1 MVRTTLGFLNMAD
14 NSIALGI
21 QPMATPDYAGA
32 TMNRLNMMGNIAKLD
47 AYKRQVGDQNA
58 LASMLQDPGFDVSNP
73 AHRNALLG
81 RPGGADVLK
90 ALGEYG
96 STTSRTAASNATA
109 DAAKF
114 KLETD
119 KVDAALKDIT
129 SYTTKEDTLAGI
141 ERHLARGDID
151 QTKAAGLAQALNA
164 APNFEA
170 WQMGTVRGL
179 LDAKDRLAQTF
190 TNQDTGGNL
199 RIIATPTYAGGGPAS
214 VVPGSAVTKTMT
226 PGDVQQAIDAKAG
239 RGVTMR
245 GQNMTRDT
253 ANNPNVVANVT
264 TSADGTVHQFN
275 KLGQEIGGGVKGAGK
290 PSATFEK
297 TATQREQLKRNLDST
312 ISELTDIIKPGGLI
326 DKATGSGAG
335 ALYNAGA
342 GFFGGAPEGAQ
353 AIGALKP
360 IYDNALKMV
369 PRFEGPQSDKDTK
382 SYHDAAGNLANPYTP
397 RAVKKAAATEM
408 LRLMKLRQGQF
419 VTRDMAEGGG
429 VPAGGGGVDTSN
441 SLLN

>member
-1 MVRTTLGFLNMAD
+1 MAD

-32 TMNRLNMMGNIAKLD
+32 TMNRINMMGNVAKLD
-47 AYKRQVGDQNA
+47 AYKRQMGDQNA
-58 LASMLQDPGFDVSNP
+58 LAKMLQDPTFDVSNP
-73 AHRNALLG
+73 THRNALLSV
-81 RPGGADVLK
+81 PGGADMLK

-96 STTSRTAASNATA
+96 STTSRAAASDAETNAK
-109 DAAKF
+109 KF

-119 KVDAALKDIT
+119 KIDVALKDIT
-129 SYTTKEDTLAGI
+129 GYTTKEDTLAGI
-141 ERHLARGDID
+141 ERHRARGDID
-151 QTKAAGLAQALNA
+151 ETKASGLVQALNA
-164 APNFEA
+164 APSFEA
-170 WQMGTVRGL
+170 WQMGSVRGL

-190 TNQDTGGNL
+190 TNQDTGGGL
-199 RIIATPTYAGGGPAS
+199 RTIATPTYGGGPARI
-214 VVPGSAVTKTMT
+214 VEGSAVAKTMT
-226 PGDVQQAIDAKAG
+226 PGDVQQAVDAKAG
-239 RGVTMR
+239 RGVTTR
-245 GQNMTRDT
+245 GQNMTRDA
-253 ANNPNVVANVT
+253 ANDPNVVANIT

-275 KLGQEIGGGVKGAGK
+275 KFGQEIGTGVKGAGK

-297 TATQREQLKRNLDST
+297 TAAQRVQLKQDLDST

-360 IYDNALKMV
+360 IYDKALKMV

-382 SYHDAAGNLANPYTP
+382 SYQDAAGNLANSATP

-408 LRLMKLRQGQF
+408 LRLMNARKGQF